1 MIMQAITD
9 PAQLGNAIRTAR
21 KQAGLTQAQVA
32 LTAGVGLRF
41 VVDLEAGKSTAQIGK
56 TLQVIAT
63 LGGRLML
70 EGWPVPA
77 DGAQP

>member
-1 MIMQAITD
+1 MQAITD
-9 PAQLGNAIRTAR
+9 PAQLGNAIRNAR

-41 VVDLEAGKSTAQIGK
+41 VVDLEAGKPTAQIGK

-63 LGGRLML
+63 LGGRVML